1 MSAADRLPA
10 PVWTAEVELDGAAG
24 TRAFGARLA
33 GLLRAGDVL
42 ILTGELGAG
51 KTTFTQGLGAGLGVR
66 EGIIS
71 PTFVLSRIHP
81 ALADGPDLVH
91 VDAYR
96 LRSGGELTDLDLEAT
111 ADRSVTVVEW
121 GRGLAESLAGFP
133 EDPEAS
139 WLDVEIVR
147 ARGGEPAVRTVGVP
161 DDAALVG
168 DLGEVAVAGH
178 DDGAVS
184 APVIVTDFS
193 DEEGEAAEEVRT
205 ARVRAHGP
213 RWAGVG
219 LPQA

>member
-147 ARGGEPAVRTVGVP
+147 ALGGAGVGPAGGRDAV
-161 DDAALVG
+161 DDAG
-168 DLGEVAVAGH
+168 T
-178 DDGAVS
+178 